1 MRFFKKILSTCVG
14 TTLLLSSSFTLAHSN
29 SIPNVNVEKLLETEK
44 SWDGV
49 QYKKYPEGTPQISIL
64 RITVA
69 PHSSL
74 SWHTHP
80 MPHAAYVLDGMLTV
94 EKKATG
100 EKKRLK
106 SGDVLPELVDS
117 VHRGYTGEEGVT
129 LIVFYAGK
137 KGMPLSIPAT

>member
-1 MRFFKKILSTCVG
+1 MRFVKKILLTCVSLN
-14 TTLLLSSSFTLAHSN
+14 LLAPSFSTLAHSD
-29 SIPNVNVEKLLETEK
+29 SIPDVNFETLLETEK
-44 SWDGV
+44 SWDGS
-49 QYKKYPEGTPQISIL
+49 QYSKYPEGTPQISIL
-64 RITVA
+64 KIKIA

-94 EKKATG
+94 EKKITG
-100 EKKRLK
+100 EKKHLK
-106 SGDVLPELVDS
+106 AGEVLPEMMDS
-117 VHRGYTGEEGVT
+117 VHRGYTGDEGVT